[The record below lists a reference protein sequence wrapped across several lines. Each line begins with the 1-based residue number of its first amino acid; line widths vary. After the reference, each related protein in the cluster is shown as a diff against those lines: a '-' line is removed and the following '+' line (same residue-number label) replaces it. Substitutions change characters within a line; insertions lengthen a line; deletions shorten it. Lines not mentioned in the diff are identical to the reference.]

1 MYLELS
7 CWIDFDDTICMS
19 NIQIPEDSIRF
30 IFSRSS
36 GPGGQN
42 VNKVNTQVTAILDIK
57 TSDFLSEEQK
67 SLVQTKLANRID
79 KSGCLQITSN
89 RYRSQQANRL
99 DAVERMTHLIQIS
112 LIKPKVRKPTKTTYA
127 SKQRRLKSKKVRS
140 DIKKSRSGRVSYFS
154 D

>member
-1 MYLELS
+1 
-7 CWIDFDDTICMS
+7 MS

-42 VNKVNTQVTAILDIK
+42 VNKVNTQVTAILDIE
-57 TSDFLSEEQK
+57 TSDFLNEGQK
-67 SLVQTKLANRID
+67 SLVRTKLANRID

-99 DAVERMTHLIQIS
+99 DAVERMTRLIHAS

-127 SKQRRLKSKKVRS
+127 SKQRRLRSKKVRS
-140 DIKKSRSGRVSYFS
+140 DIKKTRSGRVSDFS